1 MKIILLADVKNV
13 GKKDEVKEVSDGY
26 ARNFLFKNKLAKL
39 ATRDDLGRL
48 NHKLKIQGDE
58 LKVEIG
64 KTEQLK
70 QKIETLELNFKLKE
84 MNGKVIG
91 SVSLVQIEERLKKE
105 FDVIVD
111 KRKFSVHDPL
121 RELGLHYIQIKLGHG
136 VEARLKIIV
145 EGIK

>member
-1 MKIILLADVKNV
+1 
-13 GKKDEVKEVSDGY
+13 
-26 ARNFLFKNKLAKL
+26 
-39 ATRDDLGRL
+39 L

-121 RELGLHYIQIKLGHG
+121 R
-136 VEARLKIIV
+136 RT
-145 EGIK
+145 